1 MYDGLHKKTKT
12 IKRWFDLFF
21 SCTGFVILL
30 FPIIIITIL
39 STISTRKFGLYSQNR
54 IGLKGKTFTMFKIR
68 SMKSGDEG
76 DGITLKGDPRIT
88 DFGRFLRNYKLDELP
103 QLWNVIIGD
112 MSLVGPR
119 PDLPGYA
126 DKLIG
131 DDRMILSVRPGI
143 TGPASLKYKDEEI
156 LLSEKTN
163 PKNYNDEVIWKDKIE
178 INKEYIKNWS
188 FKGDINYILR
198 TIFN

>member
-1 MYDGLHKKTKT
+1 MHDGLHKKSKT

-21 SCTGFVILL
+21 SCAGFVILL
-30 FPIIIITIL
+30 IPIIILTIL

-88 DFGRFLRNYKLDELP
+88 GFGRFLRNYKLDELP

-126 DKLIG
+126 DTLTG
-131 DDRMILSVRPGI
+131 DDRMILSVKPGI

-156 LLSEKTN
+156 ILSEKTD
-163 PKNYNDEVIWKDKIE
+163 PKNYNDEVIWKDKVE

-188 FKGDINYILR
+188 FKGDINYILK
-198 TIFN
+198 TIFS

>member
-1 MYDGLHKKTKT
+1 MHDGLPKKSKT
-12 IKRWFDLFF
+12 IKRWFDLFI
-21 SCTGFVILL
+21 SCVGFVILL
-30 FPIIIITIL
+30 FPIIILTIL

-68 SMKSGDEG
+68 SMKSGGEDA
-76 DGITLKGDPRIT
+76 GITLKGDPRIT
-88 DFGRFLRNYKLDELP
+88 GFGRFLRNYKLDEFP

-126 DKLIG
+126 DKLTG
-131 DDRMILSVRPGI
+131 DDRMILSVKPAI

-156 LLSEKTN
+156 ILSEKTN
-163 PKNYNDEVIWKDKIE
+163 PKNYNDEVIWKDKVE

-188 FKGDINYILR
+188 FKVDINYILK
-198 TIFN
+198 TIFS

>member
-1 MYDGLHKKTKT
+1 MHDGVHKKSKT
-12 IKRWFDLFF
+12 IKRWFDLFI

-30 FPIIIITIL
+30 CPIIILTIL
-39 STISTRKFGLYSQNR
+39 TTISTRKFGLYSQNR

-76 DGITLKGDPRIT
+76 PGITLKGDPRIT
-88 DFGRFLRNYKLDELP
+88 GFGRFLRNYKLDELP
-103 QLWNVIIGD
+103 QLWNVVIGD

-126 DKLIG
+126 DKLTG
-131 DDRMILSVRPGI
+131 DDRMILSVKPGI

-156 LLSEKTN
+156 ILSEKPN
-163 PKNYNDEVIWKDKIE
+163 PKNYNDEVIWKDKVE

-188 FKGDINYILR
+188 FKGDIKYILK
-198 TIFN
+198 TIFS

>member
-30 FPIIIITIL
+30 FPIIILIIL

-68 SMKSGDEG
+68 SMQSGDEAA
-76 DGITLKGDPRIT
+76 GITLKGDPRIT
-88 DFGRFLRNYKLDELP
+88 GFGRFLRNYKLDELP

-119 PDLPGYA
+119 PDLPG
-126 DKLIG
+126 
-131 DDRMILSVRPGI
+131 
-143 TGPASLKYKDEEI
+143 
-156 LLSEKTN
+156 
-163 PKNYNDEVIWKDKIE
+163 
-178 INKEYIKNWS
+178 
-188 FKGDINYILR
+188 
-198 TIFN
+198 